1 MNLTSVS
8 LPFCLCVASSLLALA
23 HFSVSATN
31 SVQPQRDDEVIEVLP
46 LITRNRPV
54 ISAATKPAP
63 LDLSAAL
70 TAARKDIAQAR
81 QTGDTRYWGRAQ
93 ALLSPWWDR
102 PDAPADV
109 AVLQATVQQGRHEFA
124 ASRQVLTAALARAPG
139 HAQGWLNL
147 AVLERLSGNYTQAL
161 DACTKVGLAGQ
172 SLYARACT
180 LETQSLQGQ
189 HQTATQELQQLT
201 GKSQDAGQ
209 RAWLSS
215 LLAEAFERWGRDAL
229 AAQAYQRSLAFE
241 PDLYT
246 AIAYSDLALR
256 TGRFKEALTALA
268 TLPETD
274 AVLLRRAAAWKRL
287 GDERWRTTLATLNER
302 TAELKRRGDDPDL
315 HGRELALIALW
326 LDDNPT
332 AALAAARQNLGLQR
346 EPIDWWV
353 ALQSAKQA
361 KDDAALQELRA
372 ALSKTGLQ
380 DARLA
385 AKP

>member
-8 LPFCLCVASSLLALA
+8 LRFCLCVASSLLALA

-31 SVQPQRDDEVIEVLP
+31 LVQPQRDDEVIEVLP

-93 ALLSPWWDR
+93 ALLAPWWDR

-161 DACTKVGLAGQ
+161 DACMKVGLAGQ

-268 TLPETD
+268 ALPETD

-353 ALQSAKQA
+353 AIQSAKQA
-361 KDDAALQELRA
+361 KDDAALQALRA

>member
-353 ALQSAKQA
+353 AIQSAKQA
-361 KDDAALQELRA
+361 KDDAALQALRA

>member
-1 MNLTSVS
+1 MNSTSVS

-93 ALLSPWWDR
+93 ALLAPWWDR

-268 TLPETD
+268 ALPETD

-353 ALQSAKQA
+353 AIQSAKQA
-361 KDDAALQELRA
+361 KDDAALQALRA